1 MVVKTCSHLSDDV
14 NLAFFMVRARKGALL
29 LKNSSMRYALKFT
42 IPKNDL
48 TFVRVVGLA
57 ALSKAIVQSWVCAT
71 PFAEKKTPDNSFF
84 GMLKMYF

>member
-1 MVVKTCSHLSDDV
+1 MSDDV

-29 LKNSSMRYALKFT
+29 LENSSMNYSLKFA

-48 TFVRVVGLA
+48 TFVRAVGLA
-57 ALSKAIVQSWVCAT
+57 ALSKAIVQSWVGAT
-71 PFAEKKTPDNSFF
+71 PFAEKKTPNNSIF